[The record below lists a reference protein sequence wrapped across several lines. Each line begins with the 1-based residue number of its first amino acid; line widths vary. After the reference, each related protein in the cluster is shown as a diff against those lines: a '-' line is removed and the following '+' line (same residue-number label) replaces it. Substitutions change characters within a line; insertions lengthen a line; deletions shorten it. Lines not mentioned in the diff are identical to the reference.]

1 LPLLVQLEDGVDLE
15 FGSRCRVGV
24 VNVSDIAREVGI
36 APSAVRFYERK
47 GVLPE
52 ARRRSNG
59 YRIYTEDDLRRLR
72 LVTRLRR
79 LGLDLS
85 TAGRLA
91 GLCATGHC
99 DDMARDL
106 APLISEQRAE
116 IARQQREL
124 AALDH
129 QLEDLARTL
138 AEPPARGG
146 Q

>member
-1 LPLLVQLEDGVDLE
+1 MWFKVYG
-15 FGSRCRVGV
+15 RV
-24 VNVSDIAREVGI
+24 VNVSDIARKVGI

-52 ARRRSNG
+52 ARRCSNG
-59 YRIYTEDDLRRLR
+59 YRTYAEDDLRRLR

-79 LGLDLS
+79 LGLDLG

-116 IARQQREL
+116 VARQLAEF

-129 QLEDLARTL
+129 QLEELARTL
-138 AEPPARGG
+138 AQPLTTAG